1 MGERGMVVRVFTI
14 GEVGG
19 KHIITGMLWLIPLI
33 VIPIILPINGPLIF
47 ERLINFISL
56 LGTLRIISRI
66 VIPFIKWFH
75 LVALY
80 RLLTSVTWSF
90 IIILNSLTHF
100 ETVIFPFFLVVVNF
114 YFSIKEKKQ
123 ILKSFFMI
131 EKRIH

>member
-1 MGERGMVVRVFTI
+1 LLDLVAIVWVRLLKGERGMVVRVFVI

-19 KHIITGMLWLIPLI
+19 KHLIAGMLLLIPLI
-33 VIPIILPINGPLIF
+33 VISIILPINGPLIF

-66 VIPFIKWFH
+66 VIPVIKWFH

-100 ETVIFPFFLVVVNF
+100 ETVIFLFFLVVVNLVLLVF
-114 YFSIKEKKQ
+114 W
-123 ILKSFFMI
+123 LL
-131 EKRIH
+131 

>member
-1 MGERGMVVRVFTI
+1 MVVRVFAI

-80 RLLTSVTWSF
+80 RLLTFVTWSF

-100 ETVIFPFFLVVVNF
+100 ETVIFPFFLVVVNLVLLIF
-114 YFSIKEKKQ
+114 W
-123 ILKSFFMI
+123 LL
-131 EKRIH
+131 